1 VFIVRPKIA
10 ELNFNLY
17 ARSVHPELFEI
28 CNSRQY
34 QRDLYQLQINIMR
47 DGHFI
52 QFQHGGQLITEIQAS
67 ATHIL
72 PSQANLISQG
82 IEGSSTLEFQ
92 IGSLRYQTHLELE
105 MVDPKLFV
113 MIQQQLD
120 ARIECEGLVHRFGS
134 NGRIAIGAISY
145 INVQSFKSNALVR
158 AIHTFPD
165 SNSILK
171 SETRFLIRQPE
182 SA

>member
-1 VFIVRPKIA
+1 MLFVRPKIA

-28 CNSRQY
+28 CASRQY
-34 QRDLYQLQINIMR
+34 QRDLYQLQIHIMR

-52 QFQHGGQLITEIQAS
+52 SFQHQGQLITEISAS
-67 ATHIL
+67 ATHSL
-72 PSQANLISQG
+72 PLQANLISQG
-82 IEGSSTLEFQ
+82 IEGSSAYESRIGLLE
-92 IGSLRYQTHLELE
+92 YQTRLELE
-105 MVDPKLFV
+105 TVDPKLFV
-113 MIQQQLD
+113 LIQQQLD

-145 INVQSFKSNALVR
+145 IHVQSFKSNVLVR

-165 SNSILK
+165 SSSILK
-171 SETRFLIRQPE
+171 SESRFLIQQPE
-182 SA
+182 GI